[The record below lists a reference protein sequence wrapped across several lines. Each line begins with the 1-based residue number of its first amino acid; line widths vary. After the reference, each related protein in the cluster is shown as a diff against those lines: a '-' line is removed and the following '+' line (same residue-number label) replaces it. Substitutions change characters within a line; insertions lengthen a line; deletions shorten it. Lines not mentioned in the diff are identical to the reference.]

1 MWDGD
6 RKNTFRTTIKE
17 DADFIQ
23 FIFMA
28 TSGENASIK
37 VDDRI
42 GEIYDEKY
50 TRKSVCY
57 EVYKCNRQFSNAFR
71 KNSNHNPRLE
81 LSEYVNDDKYMYCI
95 NVPTHNLVLRRNNK
109 VFITGNCFSGKDPTK
124 VDRSAAYKA
133 RQIAIDWLKKHKS
146 TNWCEVQLSY
156 AIGLAKPLAVY
167 VRTDK
172 GDFDCTADYADECT
186 PSQIIKDLKLRE
198 QSEIKYYNTAQFG
211 HFGFSSFPWEKVQ
224 R

>member
-1 MWDGD
+1 MDNKDKSSILSTDDGLTVLSLCD
-6 RKNTFRTTIKE
+6 G
-17 DADFIQ
+17 
-23 FIFMA
+23 M
-28 TSGENASIK
+28 SGGQIALK
-37 VDDRI
+37 QL
-42 GEIYDEKY
+42 G
-50 TRKSVCY
+50 
-57 EVYKCNRQFSNAFR
+57 
-71 KNSNHNPRLE
+71 
-81 LSEYVNDDKYMYCI
+81 I

-124 VDRSAAYKA
+124 VDRSASYKA

-198 QSEIKYYNTAQFG
+198 QAEIKYYNTAQFG
-211 HFGFSSFPWEKVQ
+211 HFGLSSFPWEKVQ